1 MFADTELARRIDA
14 AEADL
19 TAGMARA
26 AEARQFAGVFATPL
40 RGGYAVFTGV
50 DAPPTKIIGV
60 GFDGVPDAQELDAI
74 EAAYAK
80 RRSGVRAEV
89 STLADPAFC
98 ARLTE
103 RGYVLLGFEN
113 VLGRPV
119 TLEDADPAAVAGVDV
134 GLATDHRAWMDVV
147 ILGFAHPDAGVASAP
162 GESFPRETLET
173 AYGDIAASGGFHQYA
188 ACIDGE
194 IAGGASMRLF
204 DGIAQLCGAAT
215 APRFRR
221 RGVQT
226 ALFRTRLRDAALGGC
241 TLAVITT
248 QPGSRSQQN
257 AHRVGF
263 SLLYARAVLVKGAP
277 SPITSPSAIR

>member
-26 AEARQFAGVFATPL
+26 AAARQPDAVFATPL

-60 GFDGVPDAQELDAI
+60 GFDGVPDARELDAI
-74 EAAYAK
+74 EAAYAA

-89 STLADPAFC
+89 STLADPTFGT
-98 ARLTE
+98 RLTE
-103 RGYVLLGFEN
+103 RGYMLFGFEN

-119 TLEDADPAAVAGVDV
+119 TAADADPADIAGVDV
-134 GLATDHRAWMDVV
+134 RMAADPRAWMDVV
-147 ILGFAHPDAGVASAP
+147 ILGFAHPDGGVPSAP
-162 GESFPRETLET
+162 GESFPRETLEL
-173 AYGDIAASGGFHQYA
+173 AYTDMAATGGFFQYA
-188 ACIDGE
+188 AFAEDE

-221 RGVQT
+221 RGIQT
-226 ALFRTRLRDAALGGC
+226 ALFRTRLRDAARAGC

-248 QPGSRSQQN
+248 QPGSKSQQN
-257 AHRVGF
+257 AHRIGF

-277 SPITSPSAIR
+277 EQG

>member
-26 AEARQFAGVFATPL
+26 AAARQPDAVFATPL

-60 GFDGVPDAQELDAI
+60 GFDGAI
-74 EAAYAK
+74 EAAYAA

-89 STLADPAFC
+89 STLADPTFGT
-98 ARLTE
+98 RLTE
-103 RGYVLLGFEN
+103 RGYMLFGFEN

-119 TLEDADPAAVAGVDV
+119 TAADADPADIAGVDV
-134 GLATDHRAWMDVV
+134 RMAADPRAWMDVV
-147 ILGFAHPDAGVASAP
+147 ILGFAHPDGGVPSAP
-162 GESFPRETLET
+162 GESFPRETLEL
-173 AYGDIAASGGFHQYA
+173 AYTDMAATGGFFQYA
-188 ACIDGE
+188 AFAEDE

-221 RGVQT
+221 RGIQT
-226 ALFRTRLRDAALGGC
+226 ALFRTRLRDAARAGC

-248 QPGSRSQQN
+248 QPGSKSQQN
-257 AHRVGF
+257 AHRIGF

-277 SPITSPSAIR
+277 EQG